1 MHVGLLPSR
10 SVPCF
15 EQFQH
20 ACEEGWKVS
29 AADALFRSERDFMP
43 GSLSLCWE
51 FWDRVILVGNP
62 MRDVILPWLQFGVKI
77 ESFLAPF
84 SIGNYN
90 GVDINSRWPQFYRE
104 ENHVAPAFQ
113 HWVSSQIKDLVR
125 TGVMRPWDERCMSSK
140 VPIVIAPLIV
150 EPSKPRLIYDARY
163 INCFLSLPS
172 VDMSG
177 AGKIPS
183 CCWKDMYLITLDHK
197 SGYFHVPL
205 HPSSWTY
212 FGVSWQ
218 NEVYCYTTLTFGWSP
233 SAYIYCTLTGACS
246 QCVRRI
252 TASPVLDWVDDVC
265 SGTSALHKDCAP
277 VIQFE
282 SANRTAFVLSMVLFF
297 AGYFVNLPKSCLFP
311 TRVVQFLGVIVDSAR
326 TMFFVPPK
334 KVDKLLSLIKDLLA
348 SDTISASQLE
358 RVVGKCRSMYL
369 AVPSAVLYTRVQYA
383 ALEVMLSSSKSRK
396 WSRSRGVSVISPQLR
411 EELAFWLEL
420 GTPLLNGSHWT
431 SPGHFCVL
439 LQDFVAHA
447 DSSSRRWAGVVVSSR
462 FPFQTAADFGEA
474 DVHLHIN
481 EKEAIAFWKL
491 MCNFLPFHR
500 DEVRRKKLLVH
511 TDNLVLYYIYKA
523 QGSSVNLN
531 ITSILKKLFW
541 LQLEYQCVIDLKWIP
556 SADNLADPLTRVP
569 VLEDLRLNRKVFL
582 MIWKK
587 LGPFSMDLMASP
599 SNAQLTPSGVPLP
612 FFSQYFVQGCEAVD
626 VFSIDLR
633 PHLAR
638 RGLFYC
644 FPPFSMIDNF
654 LAHLQECSGKCVV
667 ILPENFGLWYPKF
680 ACGVK
685 KVIRL
690 SEVGSRGAV
699 LCFKK
704 NAFHLL
710 PCKYAMIAALLDY
723 SSVV

>member
-1 MHVGLLPSR
+1 
-10 SVPCF
+10 
-15 EQFQH
+15 
-20 ACEEGWKVS
+20 
-29 AADALFRSERDFMP
+29 
-43 GSLSLCWE
+43 
-51 FWDRVILVGNP
+51 

-282 SANRTAFVLSMVLFF
+282 SANRTAFVLSIDPFFRGLFCEP
-297 AGYFVNLPKSCLFP
+297 PKIMSFP
-311 TRVVQFLGVIVDSAR
+311 HSGCPIPWSDCRFCKNNIA
-326 TMFFVPPK
+326 MFFVPPK

-358 RVVGKCRSMYL
+358 RIVGKCRSMYL
-369 AVPSAVLYTRVQYA
+369 AVPSVVLYTRVQYA
-383 ALEVMLSSSKSRK
+383 ALEEMLSSIKSRK
-396 WSRSRGVSVISPQLR
+396 WSRSR
-411 EELAFWLEL
+411 AF
-420 GTPLLNGSHWT
+420 LL
-431 SPGHFCVL
+431 
-439 LQDFVAHA
+439 
-447 DSSSRRWAGVVVSSR
+447 
-462 FPFQTAADFGEA
+462 
-474 DVHLHIN
+474 
-481 EKEAIAFWKL
+481 
-491 MCNFLPFHR
+491 
-500 DEVRRKKLLVH
+500 
-511 TDNLVLYYIYKA
+511 
-523 QGSSVNLN
+523 
-531 ITSILKKLFW
+531 
-541 LQLEYQCVIDLKWIP
+541 
-556 SADNLADPLTRVP
+556 
-569 VLEDLRLNRKVFL
+569 
-582 MIWKK
+582 
-587 LGPFSMDLMASP
+587 
-599 SNAQLTPSGVPLP
+599 
-612 FFSQYFVQGCEAVD
+612 
-626 VFSIDLR
+626 
-633 PHLAR
+633 
-638 RGLFYC
+638 
-644 FPPFSMIDNF
+644 FPPS
-654 LAHLQECSGKCVV
+654 
-667 ILPENFGLWYPKF
+667 
-680 ACGVK
+680 
-685 KVIRL
+685 
-690 SEVGSRGAV
+690 
-699 LCFKK
+699 
-704 NAFHLL
+704 
-710 PCKYAMIAALLDY
+710 
-723 SSVV
+723 